1 MGSGKYSTKF
11 KSLVANSATELW
23 VHKNVRNDVV
33 FCVAEDDDHQFEIKE
48 LVQKYHYVLVDS
60 ALV

>member
-1 MGSGKYSTKF
+1 MGSGKYSTNF

-23 VHKNVRNDVV
+23 EHKNVRND
-33 FCVAEDDDHQFEIKE
+33 EDHQFEIKE